1 MKTKKVL
8 IIEKYLLMVEQLRK
22 ILTIDIFPE
31 FYDVIDILFYFN
43 YNFILVEHTA
53 ERIEDI
59 LQINNIQLEDNDFG
73 NVCMLAKGLK
83 TTMQV

>member
-1 MKTKKVL
+1 MTEEV
-8 IIEKYLLMVEQLRK
+8 RK
-22 ILTIDIFPE
+22 ILLIVIFPE
-31 FYDVIDILFYFN
+31 FYDLIDMSFYYN

-73 NVCMLAKGLK
+73 NVCDIILDFIILLR
-83 TTMQV
+83 TL